1 MNHSPKH
8 LLLYL
13 LKESIIKMIPLKTVR
28 VLTINK
34 SQGLMLEKVI
44 INT

>member
-1 MNHSPKH
+1 
-8 LLLYL
+8 
-13 LKESIIKMIPLKTVR
+13 MIPLKTVQ

-44 INT
+44 INTEKK